1 LAPDTTLSE
10 GPSQVSSETTAT
22 TGLAGRYAAAL
33 YALADGASLLDKVGE
48 DLKNLRL
55 MISDSVDLARVIS
68 SPVLTRDQQVQ
79 AMGAVCARAAMDQL
93 TINFVGVVAENRRL
107 PALTGMIKAYL
118 NELSRRR
125 GEATAQVM
133 SARKLSD
140 AQLQA
145 VSEVLKT
152 ALGAKISIEAD
163 VDENLLGGLIVKVGS
178 RMIDASLKTRLQ
190 QLHLSMKG
198 IG

>member
-1 LAPDTTLSE
+1 MAPDTTLSE